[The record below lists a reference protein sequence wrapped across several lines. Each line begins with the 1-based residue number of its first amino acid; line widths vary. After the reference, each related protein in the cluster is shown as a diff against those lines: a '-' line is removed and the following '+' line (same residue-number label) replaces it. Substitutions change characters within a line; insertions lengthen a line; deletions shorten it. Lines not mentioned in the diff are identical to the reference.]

1 MFVEISYKVKYK
13 SGQGHCII
21 WSDGDN
27 DIVSSEANIC
37 SCRHSWHVT
46 LRHASWHLSCEAPHH
61 KSAAPE
67 GGEVARNQA
76 PPHRLDW
83 PINAMFIL
91 GIRKSKIKQNGY
103 YLFFHFLLLNIS
115 HICRLTIII
124 NSLLTFPTNTITIK
138 FCNSWCSTSTF
149 YNEWLLKLQL
159 WNMCHRFLLLK
170 FNFHHRLNFFMK

>member
-91 GIRKSKIKQNGY
+91 GIQKSKIKQSGY
-103 YLFFHFLLLNIS
+103 DKWQMIHFNKANAKKILWNINQYVQIHKSRHNHFKILQFLMLNKYILQWM
-115 HICRLTIII
+115 IDK
-124 NSLLTFPTNTITIK
+124 ITIMK
-138 FCNSWCSTSTF
+138 HVSTF
-149 YNEWLLKLQL
+149 
-159 WNMCHRFLLLK
+159 CCC
-170 FNFHHRLNFFMK
+170 